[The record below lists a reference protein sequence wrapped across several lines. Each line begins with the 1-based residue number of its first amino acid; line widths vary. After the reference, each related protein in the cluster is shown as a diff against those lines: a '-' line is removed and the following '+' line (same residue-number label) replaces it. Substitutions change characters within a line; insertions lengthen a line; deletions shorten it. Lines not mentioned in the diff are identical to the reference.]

1 MAIQKRPPH
10 PARGPVTLLI
20 ILVVLIG
27 AMVLISRYAHPNPT
41 KPIEVDVTHGQPA

>member
-20 ILVVLIG
+20 ILVVVIG
-27 AMVLISRYAHPNPT
+27 AVVLIARSAHEQPT
-41 KPIEVDVTHGQPA
+41 KPIEVDVTRGQPA